1 MSVTLDLPEELESAL
16 SAEADRLDLSLS
28 EYILRLL
35 TTARPVDNMPA
46 TGAELVTY
54 WQNEGVIGTR
64 SDIADGPE
72 HARQLRRTQWGRN
85 RLK

>member
-16 SAEADRLDLSLS
+16 SAEADRLNLSLS

-35 TTARPVDNMPA
+35 TAARPVDNMLA

-54 WQNEGVIGTR
+54 WQSEGVIGTR
-64 SDIADGPE
+64 ADIADSPE
-72 HARQLRRTQWGRN
+72 YARQLRRTAER
-85 RLK
+85 RLRG

>member
-1 MSVTLDLPEELESAL
+1 MSVTLDLPEELESVL
-16 SAEADRLDLSLS
+16 SAEADRLNLSLS
-28 EYILRLL
+28 AYILRLL
-35 TTARPVDNMPA
+35 TAARSVDNMLA

-64 SDIADGPE
+64 ADIADSPE
-72 HARQLRRTQWGRN
+72 YARQLRRTQWGRN

>member
-16 SAEADRLDLSLS
+16 SAEADRLNLSLS

-35 TTARPVDNMPA
+35 TTARPVDNMPK

-54 WQNEGVIGTR
+54 WQNE
-64 SDIADGPE
+64 
-72 HARQLRRTQWGRN
+72 
-85 RLK
+85 

>member
-16 SAEADRLDLSLS
+16 SAEADRLNLSLS

-35 TTARPVDNMPA
+35 TTARPVDNMPT

-64 SDIADGPE
+64 SDITDSPE
-72 HARQLRRTQWGRN
+72 YARQLRRTAEM
-85 RLK
+85 RLRG